1 MKLHDLQ
8 TVSCDPLKKG
18 CHQTLSKANH
28 FMKLNNIQQCVRA
41 FCLSGMWKS
50 QSAFLNAL
58 LNEQWLAVNPNSL
71 QSPRGMLDI
80 GGMNCGECDMSTS
93 GKQWD
98 QSVCVCV
105 CLKKSSLK
113 IARKYEIMLVVSTDL
128 TKYARQVGYFFGV
141 KKSKNVW
148 VATTYTN
155 HLKPSTQKTTRI
167 VGLHGNCTSRT
178 MVSLTSTRRWWSK
191 WRNRQVY
198 WCTLIPITYADVYTN
213 IRLYMYIY

>member
-1 MKLHDLQ
+1 
-8 TVSCDPLKKG
+8 
-18 CHQTLSKANH
+18 
-28 FMKLNNIQQCVRA
+28 MKLNNIQQCVRA

-105 CLKKSSLK
+105 FKKVVFENCKEIWNHVGNMLVKLDIFSPNFRGKKIQKCLSCHHLYKSSEAINPENYK
-113 IARKYEIMLVVSTDL
+113 DCRAARKLHLPDNGLADL
-128 TKYARQVGYFFGV
+128 
-141 KKSKNVW
+141 
-148 VATTYTN
+148 
-155 HLKPSTQKTTRI
+155 H
-167 VGLHGNCTSRT
+167 
-178 MVSLTSTRRWWSK
+178 
-191 WRNRQVY
+191 
-198 WCTLIPITYADVYTN
+198 
-213 IRLYMYIY
+213 